1 MAKAEIYNNG
11 ILAGHLEKIGPNDYR
26 FVYTPEY
33 YANNS
38 LPPISLTLPKT
49 KQIYQSII
57 LFSFFA
63 GMLAE
68 GINKDIQ
75 CRLLR
80 IDERDDFTRLLRT
93 ADEDT
98 IGGITVKEI
107 KDQDAMPRM
116 P

>member
-1 MAKAEIYNNG
+1 MAKAEIYTNG
-11 ILAGHLEKIGPNDYR
+11 VLAGLLEKKRSDEYCFTYNS
-26 FVYTPEY
+26 TY
-33 YANNS
+33 YANPS

-49 KQIYQSII
+49 QQFFQSPT

-63 GMLAE
+63 GLLAE

-80 IDERDDFTRLLRT
+80 IDEHDDFTRLLRT

-98 IGGITVKEI
+98 IGAITVKEI
-107 KDQDAMPRM
+107 RE
-116 P
+116 

>member
-11 ILAGHLEKIGPNDYR
+11 MLAGYLEKKNPTEYSYS
-26 FVYTPEY
+26 YTAAY
-33 YANNS
+33 LANAS

-49 KQIYQSII
+49 RQSFQSQT
-57 LFSFFA
+57 LFSFFS
-63 GMLAE
+63 GLLAE

-75 CRLLR
+75 CRILK
-80 IDERDDFTRLLRT
+80 IDNRDDFTRLLKT

-107 KDQDAMPRM
+107 TD
-116 P
+116 

>member
-1 MAKAEIYNNG
+1 MARAEIYNSG
-11 ILAGHLEKIGPNDYR
+11 ILAGHLEKKGPDDYH
-26 FVYTPEY
+26 FAYTTGY
-33 YANNS
+33 YTNPS

-49 KQIYQSII
+49 RQSYQSST

-63 GMLAE
+63 GLLTE

-75 CRLLR
+75 CRLLKL
-80 IDERDDFTRLLRT
+80 DERDDFTRLLRT

-107 KDQDAMPRM
+107 SE
-116 P
+116 